1 MPSFDYFNIL
11 SKKHSLKEYRKKEV
25 FLFFWDKETLS
36 EEDRTYLSKIYTEF
50 SEEIKIITLNHGDEP
65 KQVRITYYYDKI
77 EWPVGY
83 SNSEIGANYFL
94 EDVNRGFYIGKHR
107 ILKNDNI
114 TPKVMYELLLSKRK

>member
-1 MPSFDYFNIL
+1 M
-11 SKKHSLKEYRKKEV
+11 
-25 FLFFWDKETLS
+25 FFWDKETLS
-36 EEDRTYLSKIYTEF
+36 EEDRTYLSKINTEF

-83 SNSEIGANYFL
+83 SNSEIGAKYFL

-107 ILKNDNI
+107 VLKNDNI
-114 TPKVMYELLLSKRK
+114 TPKAMYESLLSKRK